1 MSVTADP
8 RSTAPSVAS
17 HPAIDATRDTA
28 HPASRGA
35 LVVRLLFGVTWSIDA
50 VLKWLPGYR
59 NSFLSQL
66 QAAAQGQ
73 PSWLHWW
80 FHGWISVQSHAP
92 ALFADL
98 TGLAET
104 SIALVLLLG
113 VARRAGYLVGI
124 VYSLLVW
131 SVGEGFGGPYVSG
144 STDVGTGIILAIL
157 FAALF
162 VFAPSARREPLSL
175 DRSLVRRW
183 SWWRQL
189 AEPHA
194 ADRR

>member
-1 MSVTADP
+1 MSFTAD
-8 RSTAPSVAS
+8 S
-17 HPAIDATRDTA
+17 HPIGPGDQEASTSARVSA
-28 HPASRGA
+28 RPASQGA
-35 LVVRLLFGVTWSIDA
+35 LAVRLLFGITWAIDA

-59 NSFLSQL
+59 HTFLSQL
-66 QAAAQGQ
+66 KEAAQGQ

-92 ALFADL
+92 SLFADL

-104 SIALVLLLG
+104 ALALVLLLG
-113 VARRAGYLVGI
+113 VARRAGYLFGI
-124 VYSLLVW
+124 VYTLLVW
-131 SVGEGFGGPYVSG
+131 SVGEGFGGPYGSG

-157 FAALF
+157 FAALY
-162 VFAPSARREPLSL
+162 VTAPSAAHERLSL
-175 DRSLVRRW
+175 DRKLVKRW
-183 SWWRQL
+183 AWWRLL